1 MAPYIL
7 ALHLVIVV
15 QLLIIVAL
23 ALLVRYFAI
32 SPSFGI
38 AGQAAGRLK
47 VWLTFGPR
55 IWIAGDIDSLGDVN
69 DVLGTP
75 EKPGEDR
82 WNELMT
88 WVLRQLRAD
97 DTALIYG
104 GDEFRWGLRLD
115 DTRYGRRRIDPA
127 RWRVSARG
135 FCERVQAVLRSA
147 PYSDEERSKLLKRT
161 GKPYVTITL
170 AGAYSPGWRSHRKA
184 IRAAL
189 ARVKQAKPKDSRGQ
203 RGEILEACL

>member
-1 MAPYIL
+1 MIATIVTLSLAVSLLLNIL
-7 ALHLVIVV
+7 LV
-15 QLLIIVAL
+15 
-23 ALLVRYFAI
+23 LLVRYLAI

-38 AGQAAGRLK
+38 AGQAAGWLK
-47 VWLTFGPR
+47 LWLIRGPR
-55 IWIAGDIDSLGDVN
+55 IWCAGDIDSLGDVN

-97 DTALIYG
+97 DTALLYG

-115 DTRYGRRRIDPA
+115 DTRYDRQPIDPA
-127 RWRVSARG
+127 RWRYAARL
-135 FCERVQAVLRSA
+135 FCERVQAMLRQA
-147 PYSDEERSKLLKRT
+147 PYTTEERAALLRRT

-170 AGAYSPGWRSHRKA
+170 AGAYSSGWGNHRRA

-189 ARVKQAKPKDSRGQ
+189 ARVKQAKPKDSNGQ
-203 RGEILEACL
+203 RGEILEAII

>member
-1 MAPYIL
+1 MITTIL
-7 ALHLVIVV
+7 TLSFVVSLLCNIALT
-15 QLLIIVAL
+15 
-23 ALLVRYFAI
+23 LLVRHLSI

-38 AGQAAGRLK
+38 AGQAAGWLK
-47 VWLTFGPR
+47 LWLIIGPR
-55 IWIAGDIDSLGDVN
+55 IWCAGDIDSLGDVN

-75 EKPGEDR
+75 QTPGEER

-115 DTRYGRRRIDPA
+115 DTRYDRQPIDPA
-127 RWRVSARG
+127 RWRDAARL
-135 FCERVQAVLRSA
+135 FCERVQTVLRQA
-147 PYSDEERSKLLKRT
+147 PYTPAERQALLRRT
-161 GKPYVTITL
+161 GNPYVTITL
-170 AGAYSPGWRSHRKA
+170 AGAYSSGWRNHHRA

-189 ARVKQAKPKDSRGQ
+189 ARVKQAKPKDRRGQ
-203 RGEILEACL
+203 RGEILEAII